1 MNDRTL
7 LAILAAII
15 WSEQRESLADEA
27 EPEDRG
33 GIDGGSIHEAVSY
46 AADILVEV
54 DEHLENSEPAGSQ
67 IVDAEIVEPQPIR
80 RNRR

>member
-15 WSEQRESLADEA
+15 WSEQRDELKAEA
-27 EPEDRG
+27 EDD
-33 GIDGGSIHEAVSY
+33 DGPDDGSIREAVSY

-54 DEHLENSEPAGSQ
+54 DEHLENSKPAGSR
-67 IVDAEIVEPQPIR
+67 IVDAEIVDEPQPIR